1 MTVPLPSAS
10 PVSPR
15 LSLNLILIT
24 KALRYILQQL
34 GQMITIHSA
43 LSVPN
48 NLPHKLQDQTQN
60 CVCVCL
66 KADDTESVPVC
77 VCVLLFLSKL
87 QKQEELCVC
96 VCVSQVPTSFPAWL
110 GLVWPVSDCC
120 RINRSLHIDSFYHIW
135 LGASVSLCSLIF
147 GFNHLYPQE
156 AVHYVRLLNCNYC
169 LISCLFV

>member
-1 MTVPLPSAS
+1 MLRIISHTVPLPSAS

-77 VCVLLFLSKL
+77 VCVFSSFCQSCRNKRN
-87 QKQEELCVC
+87 CVC
-96 VCVSQVPTSFPAWL
+96 VCVFPRFPPVSPL
-110 GLVWPVSDCC
+110 GLVWFGP
-120 RINRSLHIDSFYHIW
+120 
-135 LGASVSLCSLIF
+135 SLIAA
-147 GFNHLYPQE
+147 E
-156 AVHYVRLLNCNYC
+156 
-169 LISCLFV
+169 